1 MFFLIDKKSMK
12 KIKTLLKISL
22 DRYLNNQYLY
32 LIFILK
38 IMNKCTDKDTSLN
51 SQALDLNDRMVA
63 ERGTGKWRRI
73 IIKWN
78 QICPHDSTARIQ
90 HCYAAV
96 IHTKNMNIYGD
107 DEKSLLAWKFGALAL
122 FSPIFYVAKTIFHL
136 FFPLSIY
143 KYYDLEKK
151 KWEALRANPH
161 PLNPSSSLHQKQP
174 KLTRIIL
181 NNCLDICR
189 TPLYALTI
197 SITSLGTLVLSLFNS
212 NYLYEG
218 REILGNLQLSLN
230 WERRKPYYFETIA
243 PCMLPIDNL
252 KDIAFKRSYTHR
264 DTDYEGPPGTL
275 VHGLNNLARC
285 HVLYWK
291 SSNKKE
297 KIIKPYRSSF
307 LERTIFVNSINH

>member
-1 MFFLIDKKSMK
+1 
-12 KIKTLLKISL
+12 
-22 DRYLNNQYLY
+22 
-32 LIFILK
+32 
-38 IMNKCTDKDTSLN
+38 MNKCTDKDPFLNRQALSLN
-51 SQALDLNDRMVA
+51 NMMVA
-63 ERGTGKWRRI
+63 ERGAGKWRRI

-78 QICPHDSTARIQ
+78 QICPHDSIARIQ

-107 DEKSLLAWKFGALAL
+107 DEKSLLAWKFGALTL
-122 FSPIFYVAKTIFHL
+122 LSPIFYIAKTIFHL
-136 FFPLSIY
+136 FFPISIY
-143 KYYDLEKK
+143 KYYTLEKK
-151 KWEALRANPH
+151 NWEALKAKPH
-161 PLNPSSSLHQKQP
+161 PLNLPPSLHQKQP
-174 KLTRIIL
+174 KLIRLIL
-181 NNCLDICR
+181 KNCLDICR

-197 SITSLGTLVLSLFNS
+197 SITSLGTLILSLFNS

-230 WERRKPYYFETIA
+230 WERQKPYYFETIA

-252 KDIAFKRSYTHR
+252 QDVASRRSYTQR

-291 SSNKKE
+291 SFNKKE
-297 KIIKPYRSSF
+297 KTIEPYRSSF
-307 LERTIFVNSINH
+307 LEKKSL